1 MNAVNFRNSVWAP
14 CALLLSLAGCA
25 SFSPDG
31 GMSTVTVAAR
41 DDLHKDV
48 VKIGDETQ
56 AAVAEMRVKALLA
69 KGITADRAVQI
80 ALLSNKRLQA
90 AFNELGISEA
100 EYVAASLPP
109 NPKLSLLDLRSG
121 ADFSIERRFVTDILS
136 LWSLPARKEI
146 AAAGFKA
153 AQLRA
158 VASTLRLAADVR
170 RQYWRV
176 AAATRQGRYLQE
188 SRAAAETT
196 SDLAKRL
203 GETGATNKLDQSRE
217 HVFYAEVSAQLAKA
231 RTQLLVEQEKLTR
244 LMGLWGG
251 NAVYKVAGGLPPLP
265 GKPVPGAQI
274 EHDAVARN
282 VDVKMARADLDRV
295 AKELGLTQATRYVNA
310 LELSAAE
317 NVSRTTGTGVDPV
330 TRAVSPSVDRSR
342 QRGLELS
349 IEIPLFDFGEA
360 RTRKAEEEYMRAA
373 NLLAAK
379 AIEVRSR
386 ARQSYVAYRGA
397 YDAARLYQSQV
408 LPLRKAIQNESL
420 LHYNGMLSDLFVLI
434 QDARARITS
443 NIAAIDAQR
452 DFWIADAELRASII
466 GGGISGDETENKSSS
481 AAAGAAD

>member
-1 MNAVNFRNSVWAP
+1 MNAAKLCNRVWAP

-31 GMSTVTVAAR
+31 GMSTVTIAAR
-41 DDLHKDV
+41 DDLRKNV
-48 VKIGDETQ
+48 VKIGDEMQ
-56 AAVAEMRVKALLA
+56 AAAADMQVKALLK

-90 AFNELGISEA
+90 AFNDLGISEA

-136 LWSLPARKEI
+136 LWSLSTRKEI
-146 AAAGFKA
+146 AAASFKS

-188 SRAAAETT
+188 SRAAAEAT

-244 LMGLWGG
+244 LMGLWGR
-251 NAVYKVAGGLPPLP
+251 NAVYKVAGVLPPLP
-265 GKPVPGAQI
+265 GKVTPAAQI
-274 EHDAVARN
+274 EQDAVRRN
-282 VDVKMARADLDRV
+282 VDVRMARADLDRV

-317 NVSRTTGTGVDPV
+317 NVSRTTSTSIDPV
-330 TRAVSPSVDRSR
+330 TGAASSSVDRSR
-342 QRGLELS
+342 QRGLELA

-360 RTRKAEEEYMRAA
+360 RTRKAEEVYMRAA

-379 AIEVRSR
+379 AIDVRSQ
-386 ARQSYVAYRGA
+386 ARQSYLAYRGA
-397 YDAARLYQSQV
+397 YDVARLYRLQV
-408 LPLRKAIQNESL
+408 LPLRKAIQDESL

-434 QDARARITS
+434 QDARARINS

-452 DFWIADAELRASII
+452 DFWIADADLRASII
-466 GGGISGDETENKSSS
+466 GGGISGDETESKPAP
-481 AAAGAAD
+481 AAPGAAD